1 MEPGVVRAPDD
12 RAGDFMTSTLFV
24 GGSAYTM
31 DPAQPWAQAVLV
43 QSDRIVFVGS
53 EAEARVA

>member
-1 MEPGVVRAPDD
+1 
-12 RAGDFMTSTLFV
+12 MTSTLFV